1 MTGDHRAATRL
12 REAGDAMAVG
22 DVGAVAVGFEA
33 LVARDLVALDARARG
48 WTRPLGLPDA
58 WWRAVDRGAPVP
70 VVVLA
75 SLHHEGHLRQRAVER
90 LAGERDRLASWAV
103 ALRASDHVDQ
113 VQVVALRALL
123 ARTGLDEAPDVL
135 AMLLATSGRRRG
147 WTALGQYLDAARAR
161 HGERAFW
168 SALRS
173 ATDAAVRREALR
185 RELDAGALTA
195 DEASRLLVDEGDA
208 VVQHLL
214 VRLLA
219 ETGSVDEVRALL
231 VSGTALARVLAL
243 VRLDADQVPVDDLRR
258 LVADRSELVRVWA
271 RRRADEAGLDP
282 VALCRELVR
291 PDVRPALREQAYRG
305 LAEAGGAVGRTEVL
319 ALVASPVPALQRA
332 GLRLLRNQVVADDVP
347 MLLDLVATGTARSAR
362 LAGEVLTD
370 RLGLWG
376 VEDVEPLWRSDS
388 AQVRARA
395 WALQRRR
402 GGWETTLADLRAW
415 DERDRG
421 APPGLTEPVPPQFG
435 NPTDGQRE
443 RLVLLLRRSPI
454 ASQARHAIAFASRL
468 LDLVPGSTRP
478 GPPGLERAVADLAAG
493 RPRLARERLKS
504 LVTAR
509 PTDLELRRLLAEAY
523 RADGQ
528 PTEAGR
534 WGLLEAEAATDAE
547 RAAFVEHARYGPGRR
562 LGAARLRWLLR
573 SEDPWALADATG
585 RRWLDA
591 ETLIPRGRWR
601 RLLRRAPR
609 SVR

>member
-1 MTGDHRAATRL
+1 
-12 REAGDAMAVG
+12 MAVG
-22 DVGAVAVGFEA
+22 DVGAVAAGFEA
-33 LVARDLVALDARARG
+33 LAARDLVALDARARG

-90 LAGERDRLASWAV
+90 LAGERDRLASWAL
-103 ALRASDHVDQ
+103 ALRACDHVDQ

-123 ARTGLDEAPDVL
+123 ARTGIDEAPDVL

-173 ATDAAVRREALR
+173 ATDAAVRREAFR

-214 VRLLA
+214 VRLVA

-243 VRLDADQVPVDDLRR
+243 VRLDADQVPGDELRR

-282 VALCRELVR
+282 VALCRDLVR

-332 GLRLLRNQVVADDVP
+332 GLRLLRDQVVADDVP

-362 LAGEVLTD
+362 LAGEVLTN

-376 VEDVEPLWRSDS
+376 VEDLEPLWRSDS

-443 RLVLLLRRSPI
+443 RLRAALRTSP
-454 ASQARHAIAFASRL
+454 AAPSARRLVAQVARLPYAGPGHTPGLDRAARDLEQGRPEAARARL
-468 LDLVPGSTRP
+468 LGLLHAYPLLPSVRELLVLTYRDLR
-478 GPPGLERAVADLAAG
+478 
-493 RPRLARERLKS
+493 
-504 LVTAR
+504 
-509 PTDLELRRLLAEAY
+509 
-523 RADGQ
+523 Q
-528 PTEAGR
+528 PAQAGR
-534 WGLLEAEAATDAE
+534 WGFLRGDLATDE
-547 RAAFVEHARYGPGRR
+547 EVAAFVRHVAGRGRTYVDPRTMRTFMRANLGAQELDQLADDVGRRRLAAVGNRPPGRLAR
-562 LGAARLRWLLR
+562 WWGSLRGA
-573 SEDPWALADATG
+573 
-585 RRWLDA
+585 
-591 ETLIPRGRWR
+591 
-601 RLLRRAPR
+601 
-609 SVR
+609 